1 MIAIKI
7 FEHDPTGYLV
17 LEKSGETIGCF
28 DKRYIEILS
37 QALGKGVNIKTN
49 HEAS

>member
-1 MIAIKI
+1 MIAIKM

-17 LEKSGETIGCF
+17 LESNSETIGCF

-37 QALGKGVNIKTN
+37 QALGKGINIKTN

>member
-17 LEKSGETIGCF
+17 LESNDETIGCF

-37 QALGKGVNIKTN
+37 QALGKGINIKTN

>member
-1 MIAIKI
+1 M

-17 LEKSGETIGCF
+17 LEKNDEIIGCF
-28 DKRYIEILS
+28 DKRYIEILL
-37 QALGKGVNIKTN
+37 QVLGKGINIKIN